1 MARPGDGRQ
10 STVFL
15 EEPGPSPLSFRGF
28 NMARHPDV
36 AGMRRR
42 HRFTL
47 LTTLSTLVLMG
58 WGAFVT
64 SIEAGLAVPDWPS
77 SYDSYDPFNPWPGW
91 WRVTPL
97 LAEHGHRLLGMLT
110 GLLTTIL
117 AVWTWFT
124 ESRRWL
130 RWLAVGALALVSF
143 QGLLG
148 GLRVVWL
155 SLDLAVVHAATAQL
169 FLGLVVA
176 LAVFTSKAWLRADA
190 TANGPCD
197 PRLWRLSL
205 VVLGAVWLQI
215 ILGALLRHPGTGI
228 HPVLV
233 GVHIGGAILV
243 AIAVATFLL
252 RVWSG
257 FRDRRVLYRGSWVL
271 AGLVDLQLILGVT
284 AYFVTL
290 DDAGMLQPSNLQV
303 AVNTSHAVI
312 GALLMG
318 TAVLGVLATYRWSRT
333 PVAGG

>member
-1 MARPGDGRQ
+1 
-10 STVFL
+10 
-15 EEPGPSPLSFRGF
+15 
-28 NMARHPDV
+28 
-36 AGMRRR
+36 MRWRC
-42 HRFTL
+42 RFTV
-47 LTTLSTLVLMG
+47 LTASSTLLLMG

-97 LAEHGHRLLGMLT
+97 LAEHGHRLLGLLT

-117 AVWTWFT
+117 AVWTWFA
-124 ESRRWL
+124 EPRRWL
-130 RWLAVGALALVSF
+130 RWLALGALALVSF

-176 LAVFTSKAWLRADA
+176 LAVFTSRCWLGDDPAA
-190 TANGPCD
+190 GNPPANGPRD

-205 VVLGAVWLQI
+205 AVLGAVWLQI
-215 ILGALLRHPGTGI
+215 ILGALLRHPGSGI

-233 GVHIGGAILV
+233 GVHIGGAVLV
-243 AIAVATFLL
+243 AAVVAAFLL
-252 RVWSG
+252 RVWNE
-257 FRDRRVLYRGSWVL
+257 FRDSRALFRGAWAL
-271 AGLVDLQLILGVT
+271 AGLVDLQLLLGLT

-303 AVNTSHAVI
+303 IVNTSHAVI
-312 GALLMG
+312 GALLMAG
-318 TAVLGVLATYRWSRT
+318 AVLAVLGVHRWGRT
-333 PVAGG
+333 PAVS

>member
-1 MARPGDGRQ
+1 MTSDSGA
-10 STVFL
+10 
-15 EEPGPSPLSFRGF
+15 
-28 NMARHPDV
+28 
-36 AGMRRR
+36 AGMRWR
-42 HRFTL
+42 HRFTI
-47 LTTLSTLVLMG
+47 LTALSTLVLMG

-97 LAEHGHRLLGMLT
+97 LAEHGHRLLGMLV
-110 GLLTTIL
+110 GFLTTIL

-176 LAVFTSKAWLRADA
+176 LGVFTSQWWLTLDA
-190 TANGPCD
+190 ARDGPRD
-197 PRLWRLSL
+197 NRLWRLAL
-205 VVLGAVWLQI
+205 AAPAAVWLQI

-228 HPVLV
+228 HPWLVGFHIAGAVLV
-233 GVHIGGAILV
+233 AVVV
-243 AIAVATFLL
+243 AAFLL
-252 RVWSG
+252 RVRDE
-257 FRDRRVLYRGSWVL
+257 FRESRVLYRGSWVL
-271 AGLVDLQLILGVT
+271 AGLVDVQLILGLT

-303 AVNTSHAVI
+303 AVNTAHAVV
-312 GALLMG
+312 GALLMAG
-318 TAVLGVLATYRWSRT
+318 AVLAVLATHRWGRQPIT
-333 PVAGG
+333 LG

>member
-1 MARPGDGRQ
+1 
-10 STVFL
+10 
-15 EEPGPSPLSFRGF
+15 
-28 NMARHPDV
+28 
-36 AGMRRR
+36 MRWR
-42 HRFTL
+42 HRFTI
-47 LTTLSTLVLMG
+47 LTALSTLVLMG

-97 LAEHGHRLLGMLT
+97 LAEHGHRLLGLLV

-117 AVWTWFT
+117 AAWTWFA

-130 RWLAVGALALVSF
+130 RWLALGALALVSF

-176 LAVFTSKAWLRADA
+176 LAAFTSRWWLSLDA
-190 TANGPCD
+190 ARDGPRD
-197 PRLWRLSL
+197 DRFWRLSL
-205 VVLGAVWLQI
+205 AAPAAVWLQI

-228 HPVLV
+228 HPWLV
-233 GVHIGGAILV
+233 GFHIGGAVLV
-243 AIAVATFLL
+243 AAVVAAFLL
-252 RVWSG
+252 RIRNGYRKS
-257 FRDRRVLYRGSWVL
+257 RALYRGSWVL
-271 AGLVDLQLILGVT
+271 AGLVDLQLILGLT

-303 AVNTSHAVI
+303 GVNTAHAVI
-312 GALLMG
+312 GGLLMAG
-318 TAVLGVLATYRWSRT
+318 AVLAVLGAHRWGRNPVT
-333 PVAGG
+333 PG

>member
-1 MARPGDGRQ
+1 MMRNAG
-10 STVFL
+10 
-15 EEPGPSPLSFRGF
+15 
-28 NMARHPDV
+28 APD
-36 AGMRRR
+36 MRWR
-42 HRFTL
+42 HRFTI
-47 LTTLSTLVLMG
+47 LTALSTLVLMG

-97 LAEHGHRLLGMLT
+97 LAEHGHRLLGMLV

-117 AVWTWFT
+117 AVWTWFA

-130 RWLAVGALALVSF
+130 RWLALGALALVSF

-169 FLGLVVA
+169 FLGLIVA
-176 LAVFTSKAWLRADA
+176 LAVFTARAWVTAGGSAD
-190 TANGPCD
+190 GPRD
-197 PRLWRLSL
+197 QRLWRLSL
-205 VVLGAVWLQI
+205 AVLGAVWLQI

-233 GVHIGGAILV
+233 GVHIGGAVLV
-243 AIAVATFLL
+243 AGVVAAFLL
-252 RVWSG
+252 RVWNG
-257 FRDRRVLYRGSWVL
+257 FRESRVLYRGSWVL
-271 AGLVDLQLILGVT
+271 AGLVDVQLILGLT
-284 AYFVTL
+284 AWFVTL

-303 AVNTSHAVI
+303 AVNTAHAVI
-312 GALLMG
+312 GALLMAG
-318 TAVLGVLATYRWSRT
+318 AMLAVLGVYRWGGRT
-333 PVAGG
+333 RPAGTGP

>member
-1 MARPGDGRQ
+1 
-10 STVFL
+10 
-15 EEPGPSPLSFRGF
+15 
-28 NMARHPDV
+28 
-36 AGMRRR
+36 MRRR
-42 HRFTL
+42 HRFTV
-47 LTTLSTLVLMG
+47 LTALSTLVLMG

-110 GLLTTIL
+110 GLLTMVL
-117 AVWTWFT
+117 AVWTWFA

-130 RWLAVGALALVSF
+130 RWLALGALALVSF

-169 FLGLVVA
+169 FLGLIVA
-176 LAVFTSKAWLRADA
+176 LAVFTSNWWLSGNAVAD
-190 TANGPCD
+190 GPRD

-205 VVLGAVWLQI
+205 AVPAAVWLQI

-233 GVHIGGAILV
+233 GLHIGGAVLV
-243 AIAVATFLL
+243 AAVVAAFLL
-252 RVWSG
+252 RVWNG
-257 FRDRRVLYRGSWVL
+257 FRDARPLYRGSWVL

-290 DDAGMLQPSNLQV
+290 DDAGMLQPSNVQV
-303 AVNTSHAVI
+303 VVNTAHAVI
-312 GALLMG
+312 GALLMAG
-318 TAVLGVLATYRWSRT
+318 SVLAVLATHRWGRSVVT
-333 PVAGG
+333 TGG

>member
-1 MARPGDGRQ
+1 
-10 STVFL
+10 
-15 EEPGPSPLSFRGF
+15 
-28 NMARHPDV
+28 
-36 AGMRRR
+36 MRRR
-42 HRFTL
+42 HRFTV
-47 LTTLSTLVLMG
+47 LTALSTLVLMG

-110 GLLTTIL
+110 GLLTMVL
-117 AVWTWFT
+117 AVWTWFA

-130 RWLAVGALALVSF
+130 RWLALGALALVSF

-169 FLGLVVA
+169 FLGLIVA
-176 LAVFTSKAWLRADA
+176 LAVFTSNWWLSGNAVAD
-190 TANGPCD
+190 GPRD

-205 VVLGAVWLQI
+205 AVPAAVWLQI

-233 GVHIGGAILV
+233 GLHIGGAVLV
-243 AIAVATFLL
+243 AAVVAAFLL
-252 RVWSG
+252 RVWNE
-257 FRDRRVLYRGSWVL
+257 FRDARPLYRGSWVL

-290 DDAGMLQPSNLQV
+290 DDAGMLQPSNVQV
-303 AVNTSHAVI
+303 VVNTAHAVI
-312 GALLMG
+312 GALLMAG
-318 TAVLGVLATYRWSRT
+318 SVLVVLATHRWGRRAVT
-333 PVAGG
+333 TGG

>member
-1 MARPGDGRQ
+1 
-10 STVFL
+10 
-15 EEPGPSPLSFRGF
+15 
-28 NMARHPDV
+28 
-36 AGMRRR
+36 MRWR
-42 HRFTL
+42 HRFTI
-47 LTTLSTLVLMG
+47 LTALSTLVLMG

-97 LAEHGHRLLGMLT
+97 LAEHGHRLLGLLV
-110 GLLTTIL
+110 GFLTTIL
-117 AVWTWFT
+117 AVWTWFA

-176 LAVFTSKAWLRADA
+176 LAAFTSRWWLSLDA
-190 TANGPCD
+190 ARDGPRD
-197 PRLWRLSL
+197 NRLWQLSL
-205 VVLGAVWLQI
+205 AVPAAVWLQI

-228 HPVLV
+228 HPWLV
-233 GVHIGGAILV
+233 GFHIGGAVLV
-243 AIAVATFLL
+243 AAVVAAFLL
-252 RVWSG
+252 RVWNG
-257 FRDRRVLYRGSWVL
+257 FRQSRVLYRGSWVL
-271 AGLVDLQLILGVT
+271 AGLVDVQLILGLT

-303 AVNTSHAVI
+303 VVNTAHAVI
-312 GALLMG
+312 GALLMAG
-318 TAVLGVLATYRWSRT
+318 SVLALLATHRWGRKT
-333 PVAGG
+333 APAG

>member
-1 MARPGDGRQ
+1 MVRNSGA
-10 STVFL
+10 
-15 EEPGPSPLSFRGF
+15 
-28 NMARHPDV
+28 

-42 HRFTL
+42 HRFTV
-47 LTTLSTLVLMG
+47 LTALSTLVLMG

-117 AVWTWFT
+117 AVWSWFA

-130 RWLAVGALALVSF
+130 RWLALGALALVSF

-169 FLGLVVA
+169 FLGLIVA
-176 LAVFTSKAWLRADA
+176 LAVFTSKAWVTGADSPD
-190 TANGPCD
+190 GPRD
-197 PRLWRLSL
+197 NRLWRLSL
-205 VVLGAVWLQI
+205 AVPAAVWFQI

-228 HPVLV
+228 HPWLV
-233 GVHIGGAILV
+233 GVHIGGAVLV
-243 AIAVATFLL
+243 AAVVTAFLL
-252 RVWSG
+252 EVWNG
-257 FRDRRVLYRGSWVL
+257 FRDSGVLVRGSRVL
-271 AGLVDLQLILGVT
+271 AGLVSVQLILGVT
-284 AYFVTL
+284 AWVVTL

-303 AVNTSHAVI
+303 VVNTSHAVI
-312 GALLMG
+312 GALLMAG
-318 TAVLGVLATYRWSRT
+318 AVLAVLGTHRWGRN
-333 PVAGG
+333 PVASG